1 MKSKRRANPLREYR
15 RLMREIR
22 EIYDPFTARHC
33 PTCETPCCVQPSRVT
48 PLDVSLALGV
58 GHTFPHL
65 GDAPHAPAVAYSSF
79 RLSLPMAADDADAAP
94 PCEYLHEHRCTFP
107 DDLRPF
113 GCTQFICGPMHA
125 HLPEAALRRLKRL
138 VRQLEDAH
146 DALLRAV
153 S

>member
-22 EIYDPFTARHC
+22 AIYDPFTARHC
-33 PTCETPCCVQPSRVT
+33 PTCLTPCCVQPSRVT

-79 RLSLPMAADDADAAP
+79 RLSLPMAGDSDAAP
-94 PCEYLHEHRCTFP
+94 PCEYLHEYRCTFP

-113 GCTQFICGPMHA
+113 GCTQFICGPMYA
-125 HLPEAALRRLKRL
+125 HLTDETLRKLKRL
-138 VRQLEDAH
+138 VRQLENAH
-146 DALLRAV
+146 DALLRVVA
-153 S
+153 